1 MGNDYFPHQQMVS
14 SLLKSQSK
22 DRREGVKFCGC
33 TVRPTRDSPHADLV
47 LGIVNTRH
55 CCVVRGPFSEIYS
68 CMINISVLHTRIQ
81 FRIYATNIN
90 MPIDPES
97 HPTSGTNGTDPF
109 PQGKTAGTCRPLI
122 HPLLVS
128 RLCMGTAVPLS
139 PFGALMAC
147 YWVSIF

>member
-1 MGNDYFPHQQMVS
+1 LGNDYFPHQQMVS

-22 DRREGVKFCGC
+22 DRHEGVKFCGC
-33 TVRPTRDSPHADLV
+33 TVRPTRDSPHADMG

-55 CCVVRGPFSEIYS
+55 CCVVRGPFS

-90 MPIDPES
+90 TPIDPES
-97 HPTSGTNGTDPF
+97 HPASGTNGTDLF
-109 PQGKTAGTCRPLI
+109 PRGKTAGKFRPLI
-122 HPLLVS
+122 HPLLAL
-128 RLCMGTAVPLS
+128 RLCMGRAVPLP